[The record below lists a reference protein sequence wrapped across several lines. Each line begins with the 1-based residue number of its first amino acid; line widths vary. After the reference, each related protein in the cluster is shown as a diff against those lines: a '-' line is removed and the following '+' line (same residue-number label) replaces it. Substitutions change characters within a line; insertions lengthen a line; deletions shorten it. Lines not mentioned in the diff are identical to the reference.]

1 MWCEQK
7 CAPLPG
13 SDVRLLQFSRCNL
26 RRVAESIEPVSTRLR
41 TSTRKK
47 NQNRKAS
54 LLQPAD
60 VSQSLCGRSSFHYI
74 HEGRARPVTLAPE
87 SCAAKHEV
95 KAWALPARGTE
106 ILKSLKRTPTYTPPV
121 SESGRS
127 RNQLCRD
134 LCHALP
140 TLDTPAIITV
150 QSCWRGYRARANAK
164 GRKAT
169 LERFPELRAFHPPKP
184 TPAEEEYRALMR
196 ISHLSAEDERSL
208 ATAAAAVAAVAGRT
222 QLWTGRR
229 CGSSML
235 TVSSTGDKAGL
246 EPEAQEEQAAAS
258 EQVANV
264 LGVALQA
271 HAASSLSALS
281 TLSTPSSEGENSR

>member
-1 MWCEQK
+1 MSQLVRVF
-7 CAPLPG
+7 APLQEKEPKSESFTVTTG
-13 SDVRLLQFSRCNL
+13 
-26 RRVAESIEPVSTRLR
+26 RREPVAL
-41 TSTRKK
+41 
-47 NQNRKAS
+47 
-54 LLQPAD
+54 
-60 VSQSLCGRSSFHYI
+60 RSSFHYI
-74 HEGRARPVTLAPE
+74 HEGRARRPVTLAPE

-106 ILKSLKRTPTYTPPV
+106 ILKSLKRTPTSTSRTPPV

-127 RNQLCRD
+127 RNNSAD
-134 LCHALP
+134 LCHAL
-140 TLDTPAIITV
+140 L

-169 LERFPELRAFHPPKP
+169 LERFPELRAFHPSKP
-184 TPAEEEYRALMR
+184 TPAEEEYRALRRIRR

-208 ATAAAAVAAVAGRT
+208 ATAAAAVAAVAGWT

-246 EPEAQEEQAAAS
+246 EPEAQPGRAGG
-258 EQVANV
+258 
-264 LGVALQA
+264 GVRAGGKCATSGLA
-271 HAASSLSALS
+271 GARCSIALSALDAVD
-281 TLSTPSSEGENSR
+281 TPSSEGENSR